1 MIAALLLAVATGL
14 PPSESAAIAEASVEL
29 ANAWK
34 IDAAE
39 QTARR
44 AFETAIACDDAIGL
58 ARSLEAWSIAERLRG
73 RADAALELAEESL
86 AVAVSAGD
94 DEGRARAHNALGR
107 VHADLRDERDEARS
121 EFQSVLAIP
130 VIDQRIVVRA
140 WLNLGNLALAER
152 DLRAARTSFLEA
164 SKVAAGAGD
173 LQGRIAAEHNIGLTY
188 AFQNDPTR
196 ALESLTRA
204 ADLDLRAG
212 GAQQARILLSMSE
225 ARRALGAGEAAIETL
240 TRARRAA
247 TKSGDRA
254 ALSTILLRQGDLQVS
269 RGNLAEAAR
278 AFDQSES
285 IARALSDD
293 PTLVLVDAYRARM
306 MLAARRWREAAALAS
321 KSADAA
327 EALEQPETLVL
338 AAATAGTAY
347 RRLGDPAAARRFF
360 ARAIDAVEQ
369 QRRSVAGGFDARL
382 RFFESELSSYA
393 AMVDLLVAN
402 GDAGGALSYAQR
414 AKARV
419 IGDARPGAGRLR
431 RPLQGEAFIEYS
443 VCGETVYAFVVTA
456 NATRVVTLGTSRSR
470 IAALALKFARELAE
484 RNLAFRPT
492 ARLLFDA
499 LLAPLAIGSFTRL
512 VIAPDLDLWLVP
524 FHALLGADDRFLIER
539 TTISYAPSGALIT
552 GAARRNRPRVLLAA
566 NLPDGARE
574 LDAISGVWTPK
585 PAVMNGATEG
595 NFKSQARRFDLV
607 HVAAHGIYDDADPL
621 QSYLA
626 FDASPGDDGRLTAR
640 EVLSMKLTA
649 YLVILSACDMA
660 VGRPAAGEGLVG
672 MTWALMIAGAET
684 VVAAKWEVDSE
695 TTTRLM
701 LEFHRALAT
710 GAPPAAALRT
720 AQLHLLRSPRWV
732 HPFYWAAFVDVGGGG
747 AAVGGRRE

>member
-1 MIAALLLAVATGL
+1 VIVSLLLAATLGVA
-14 PPSESAAIAEASVEL
+14 PPSESASLAEASVEL
-29 ANAWK
+29 ANSWK
-34 IDAAE
+34 VDAAE
-39 QTARR
+39 QTAKR
-44 AFETAIACDDAIGL
+44 AFETAIACDDATGL
-58 ARSLEAWSIAERLRG
+58 ARSLEAWSIAERLHG

-94 DEGRARAHNALGR
+94 AEGRARAHNALGR
-107 VHADLRDERDEARS
+107 VYADLRDESDQARS
-121 EFQSVLAIP
+121 EFQSVFSIP
-130 VIDQRIVVRA
+130 VTDQRIVVRA
-140 WLNLGNLALAER
+140 WLNLGNLALSER
-152 DLRAARTSFLEA
+152 DLRAARASFLEA
-164 SKVAAGAGD
+164 SKAAAGAGD
-173 LQGRIAAEHNIGLTY
+173 PQGRIAAEHNIGLTY

-204 ADLDLRAG
+204 ADLDGRAG

-225 ARRALGAGEAAIETL
+225 ARRALGAVNDAIETL

-269 RGNLAEAAR
+269 RGHLAEAAR

-285 IARALSDD
+285 IARTLSDD
-293 PTLVLVDAYRARM
+293 PTLILVDAYRAKM
-306 MLAARRWREAAALAS
+306 MLAARRWREAAELAA

-338 AAATAGTAY
+338 AAMTAGTAY
-347 RRLGDPAAARRFF
+347 RRLGDLAAARRFF
-360 ARAIDAVEQ
+360 PRAVAAVEQ

-382 RFFESELSSYA
+382 RFFESELSPYA

-402 GDAGGALSYAQR
+402 GDAAGALSYAQR

-419 IGDARPGAGRLR
+419 IGDTRRDDRPR
-431 RPLQGEAFIEYS
+431 RPLSGEAFIEYS
-443 VCGETVYAFVVTA
+443 VCGETLYAFVVTT
-456 NATRVVTLGTSRSR
+456 NKTRVVTLGSSRAR

-492 ARLLFDA
+492 ARLLYDA
-499 LLAPLAIGSFTRL
+499 LVAPLALASFTKL

-524 FHALLGADDRFLIER
+524 FHALLGSDDRLLIER
-539 TTISYAPSGALIT
+539 MTISYAPSGALIT
-552 GAARRNRPRVLLAA
+552 ETPKRDRPRVLLTA

-574 LDAISGVWTPK
+574 LEAISRVWTPK

-595 NFKSQARRFDLV
+595 NFKSQARRFDLI
-607 HVAAHGIYDDADPL
+607 HVAAHGIYDDAGPL

-626 FDASPGDDGRLTAR
+626 FDVSPGDDGRLTAQ
-640 EVLSMKLTA
+640 EVLRLKLPA
-649 YLVILSACDMA
+649 HLVILSACDMA

-672 MTWALMIAGAET
+672 MTWAFMIAGAET
-684 VVAAKWEVDSE
+684 IVAAKWEVDSE

-720 AQLHLLRSPRWV
+720 AQLTLLRSPRWV
-732 HPFYWAAFVDVGGGG
+732 HPFYWAAFVDVGGG
-747 AAVGGRRE
+747 E

>member
-1 MIAALLLAVATGL
+1 MIAALLLAVAVGL
-14 PPSESAAIAEASVEL
+14 PPSESAALAEASVEL

-34 IDAAE
+34 IDVAE
-39 QTARR
+39 ETAKR
-44 AFETAIACDDAIGL
+44 AFETAMACDDAIGL
-58 ARSLEAWSIAERLRG
+58 ARALEAWSIAERLRG
-73 RADAALELAEESL
+73 RADSALELAEESL
-86 AVAVSAGD
+86 AVAVSSGD
-94 DEGRARAHNALGR
+94 AEGRARAHNALGR
-107 VHADLRDERDEARS
+107 VYADLRDDRDQARS
-121 EFQSVLAIP
+121 EFRSVLAIP
-130 VIDQRIVVRA
+130 GTDQRIIVRA

-152 DLRAARTSFLEA
+152 DLRAARASFLEA
-164 SKVAAGAGD
+164 SKAAAGAGD

-188 AFQNDPTR
+188 AFQNDPMR
-196 ALESLTRA
+196 ALESFTRA

-225 ARRALGAGEAAIETL
+225 ARRALGAGDAAIETL

-247 TKSGDRA
+247 TKSGDNA
-254 ALSTILLRQGDLQVS
+254 ALSTILMRQGDLQVS

-285 IARALSDD
+285 LARALSDD
-293 PTLVLVDAYRARM
+293 PALVLVDAYRAKM
-306 MLAARRWREAAALAS
+306 MLAGRRWREASELAS

-338 AAATAGTAY
+338 AAMTAGTSY
-347 RRLGDPAAARRFF
+347 RRLGELASARRFF
-360 ARAIDAVEQ
+360 ERAIGAVEQ

-382 RFFESELSSYA
+382 RFFESELSPYA
-393 AMVDLLVAN
+393 SMVELLVAN
-402 GDAGGALSYAQR
+402 GDAAGALAYAQR

-419 IGDARPGAGRLR
+419 IGDARRNDRLR
-431 RPLQGEAFIEYS
+431 RPLPGEAFIEYS
-443 VCGETVYAFVVTA
+443 VCGETVYAFVVTT
-456 NATRVVTLGTSRSR
+456 NDTRVVRLGSSRAR
-470 IAALALKFARELAE
+470 IAALALRFARELAE

-499 LLAPLAIGSFTRL
+499 LVAPLAIGTFTKL

-552 GAARRNRPRVLLAA
+552 AALRRDSPRVLLAA

-574 LDAISGVWTPK
+574 IEAISRVWTPK

-595 NFKSQARRFDLV
+595 GFKSQARRFDVV

-626 FDASPGDDGRLTAR
+626 FDASPGDDGRLTAQ
-640 EVLSMKLTA
+640 EVLHLKLPA
-649 YLVILSACDMA
+649 HLVILSACDMA

-695 TTTRLM
+695 TTIRLM

-720 AQLHLLRSPRWV
+720 AQLTLLRSPRWV
-732 HPFYWAAFVDVGGGG
+732 HPFYWAAFVDVGGG
-747 AAVGGRRE
+747 